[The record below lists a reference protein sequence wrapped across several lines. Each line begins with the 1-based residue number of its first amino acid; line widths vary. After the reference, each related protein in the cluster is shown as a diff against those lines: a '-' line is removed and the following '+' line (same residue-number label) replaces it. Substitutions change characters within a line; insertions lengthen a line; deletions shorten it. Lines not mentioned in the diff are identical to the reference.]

1 MKRRILFVDDEPNFL
16 DGLRRMLSRQ
26 RLVWDMHF
34 ANGVDEAENK
44 MREMDFD
51 AVVSDVMMPLR
62 DGFSLL
68 ASIRETERTRDV
80 PVIMLTGL
88 KERDLKR
95 RALEMGATDLLNKPV
110 EQEDLTVRLESV
122 LRLKSYQDEIKAQN
136 ALLEQ
141 KVRERT
147 QQLMDSRL
155 EIIWRLGATAEFRD
169 EETGNHVVR
178 VGCYCRVMAEAMGM
192 EREFAETLFLSSPLH
207 DIGKIGI
214 PDSILLKKGRLTAEE
229 WEVMKQHTVIGA
241 KILQQD
247 PKLRRA
253 FLWWNGNGHDETSWD
268 SNPIL
273 EMASSIA
280 LNHHERWDGTGYPRG
295 VAGGDIPLEARIVAI
310 ADVYDALRSE
320 CSYKPAFSESETLR
334 IMRDEV
340 GKHFDPQV
348 FACFERC
355 IEECRSIRSQFA
367 DEIGAEAQV
376 QQFV

>member
-26 RLVWDMHF
+26 RQIWDMHF
-34 ANGVDEAENK
+34 VNGVDEAEGK

-68 ASIRETERTRDV
+68 ASIRETERTKDV

-110 EQEDLTVRLESV
+110 EQEDLVVRLDSV

-147 QQLMDSRL
+147 RQLMDSRL

-178 VGCYCRVMAEAMGM
+178 VGCYCRVIAEAMGM
-192 EREFAETLFLSSPLH
+192 ERDFAETLFIASPLH

-229 WEVMKQHTVIGA
+229 WEVMKKHTVIGA
-241 KILQQD
+241 KILQLD
-247 PKLRRA
+247 SKLMRA
-253 FLWWNGNGHDETSWD
+253 FLWWNGNDRNGTTWS
-268 SNPIL
+268 SNPVL

-280 LNHHERWDGTGYPRG
+280 LNHHERWDGKGYPRG
-295 VAGGDIPLEARIVAI
+295 LAGEDIPLESRIVAI

-320 CSYKPAFSESETLR
+320 RPYKTAFSELDTLR
-334 IMRDEV
+334 IMREEV
-340 GKHFDPQV
+340 GRHFDPQIY
-348 FACFERC
+348 AYFEKSLD
-355 IEECRSIRSQFA
+355 EFRSIRSQFA
-367 DEIGAEAQV
+367 DEIGAEAQA